1 MLNCFSPDIIVVVV
15 IYVVDTLSGI
25 FVLVYDHRKADAD
38 NGFVVFVIIIVVV
51 VVCAVDTLC
60 IFVLVYDH
68 RRAEPDNGLP
78 TPKKGGRPALTAK
91 SPSTDLV
98 LETE

>member
-1 MLNCFSPDIIVVVV
+1 MSYKMGVLSAQLLRCSFPIHSFVVVV
-15 IYVVDTLSGI
+15 L
-25 FVLVYDHRKADAD
+25 
-38 NGFVVFVIIIVVV
+38 
-51 VVCAVDTLC
+51 VCAVDTLC

-68 RRAEPDNGLP
+68 RRAETDNGLP

-91 SPSTDLV
+91 SPSTDPV

>member
-1 MLNCFSPDIIVVVV
+1 MLQDISIVAEGFFINV
-15 IYVVDTLSGI
+15 IQ
-25 FVLVYDHRKADAD
+25 
-38 NGFVVFVIIIVVV
+38 NGSAQCSTASCSFPIHSFVV

-91 SPSTDLV
+91 SPSINLV

>member
-1 MLNCFSPDIIVVVV
+1 MLYKMGVLSAQLLRCSFSIHSFVGV
-15 IYVVDTLSGI
+15 
-25 FVLVYDHRKADAD
+25 VLVC
-38 NGFVVFVIIIVVV
+38 V
-51 VVCAVDTLC
+51 VDTLC

>member
-1 MLNCFSPDIIVVVV
+1 MINVVQNRSLLFSAQLLRCSFPIHSFVVVV
-15 IYVVDTLSGI
+15 L
-25 FVLVYDHRKADAD
+25 
-38 NGFVVFVIIIVVV
+38 
-51 VVCAVDTLC
+51 VCAVDTLC

-68 RRAEPDNGLP
+68 RRAETDNGLP

-98 LETE
+98 LENE

>member
-1 MLNCFSPDIIVVVV
+1 MI
-15 IYVVDTLSGI
+15 LSLCI
-25 FVLVYDHRKADAD
+25 FVLVYDHRKAETD
-38 NGFVVFVIIIVVV
+38 NGFVIIIVVV
-51 VVCAVDTLC
+51 VVGAVVTLSG